1 MELEKIKTNRYVWHV
16 ASMASYLTIREFG
29 LLNWD
34 DSINRVYAHQYLR
47 HPMGLYPFVFD
58 GFFTATI
65 EDELSICLVRIDT
78 HQLKKQ
84 WYLDPSRF
92 EIEWTSEDGY
102 WSHHNLHQYVCVEG
116 RVPPEVLDF
125 YAYSLERERPELQ
138 IWENN
143 GVTHVVAEPYGQEFV
158 SIDKYVLYLK
168 KLNNLE
174 DLKLC
179 A

>member
-1 MELEKIKTNRYVWHV
+1 MANKAAEHANKDKKIENEVDSKCPNTHPCDMCYIRHMDYKGIPIDK
-16 ASMASYLTIREFG
+16 SIDTI
-29 LLNWD
+29 
-34 DSINRVYAHQYLR
+34 V
-47 HPMGLYPFVFD
+47 
-58 GFFTATI
+58 
-65 EDELSICLVRIDT
+65 DELNTMAVRIDT
-78 HQLKKQ
+78 NRLKRD
-84 WYLDPSRF
+84 WYLDPYRF

-138 IWENN
+138 ILENN

-158 SIDKYVLYLK
+158 SVDKYVLYLK
-168 KLNNLE
+168 KLNSLE